1 MSSRLNSSKMLGLV
15 AVAVSTLPCLV
26 HASEQDC
33 AVRVRGEME
42 NTVLARGHQGVYFD
56 LSRDLAGLFDLD
68 RETAD
73 GLAEMAGALA
83 ARNTR
88 LIAVP
93 VPPRALAFREMLDT
107 SDPQQRAFG
116 VDGARASYARLIAQL
131 RSLGFM
137 TADLLG
143 AIEESES
150 ARGFFFKRDAMWT
163 PEGARAA
170 ADHVARIIKADPVYQ
185 ALPKGIYCGTRT
197 LTAVDHQSPTS
208 LAIQRSCQQAL
219 EPEKTTRYQTS
230 VEGSALDLAGEA
242 GTRKR
247 PLLVIAGSAHT
258 AFAPANFEGFL
269 SELTGLEVIN
279 KSGADPSVYGSL
291 ISTVT
296 EPGFKEAAPRYLVW
310 EFPAEANLNFLSFV
324 AFRQILPAL
333 QESCDAKTTSWREPS
348 RTLVESGSFRVPEDR
363 QPAGGKAILRVATAD
378 RNVRT
383 IAVKIRYRNGE
394 AESIRLGSAGP
405 VTARAGLLSAYR
417 RKSPSRSAGS
427 IFPGCPSAPRISSF
441 RFASSEPSRVREM
454 KQHVFDRA
462 KRSPCVCRPS
472 AWALCLR
479 PQSCR

>member
-143 AIEESES
+143 AIEESEL

-185 ALPKGIYCGTRT
+185 ALPKGIYRTRT

-394 AESIRLGSAGP
+394 AESIRLGSAGARNGPGGFVVSLSPEITEP
-405 VTARAGLLSAYR
+405 VSGIDLSGL
-417 RKSPSRSAGS
+417 PQRSTNFELQ
-427 IFPGCPSAPRISSF
+427 ICQLRT
-441 RFASSEPSRVREM
+441 
-454 KQHVFDRA
+454 KQGA
-462 KRSPCVCRPS
+462 
-472 AWALCLR
+472 
-479 PQSCR
+479 

>member
-1 MSSRLNSSKMLGLV
+1 MGSRLNSSKMLGLV

-185 ALPKGIYCGTRT
+185 ALPKGIYRTRK

-296 EPGFKEAAPRYLVW
+296 ESGFKEAAPRYLVW
-310 EFPAEANLNFLSFV
+310 EFPVEANLNFLSFV

-363 QPAGGKAILRVATAD
+363 QPAGGKAILRIATAD

-394 AESIRLGSAGP
+394 AESIRLGSAGGHNGPGGFIVSLSPEITEP
-405 VTARAGLLSAYR
+405 VSGIDLSGL
-417 RKSPSRSAGS
+417 PQRSTNFELQ
-427 IFPGCPSAPRISSF
+427 ICQLRT
-441 RFASSEPSRVREM
+441 
-454 KQHVFDRA
+454 KQGA
-462 KRSPCVCRPS
+462 
-472 AWALCLR
+472 
-479 PQSCR
+479 